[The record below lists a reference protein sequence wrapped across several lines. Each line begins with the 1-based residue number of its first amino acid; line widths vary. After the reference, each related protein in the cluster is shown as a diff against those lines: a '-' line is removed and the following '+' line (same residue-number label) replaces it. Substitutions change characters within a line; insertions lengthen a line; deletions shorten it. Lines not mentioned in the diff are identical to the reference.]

1 MYNKMVVSSLAMF
14 DVALTFILTMIL
26 FVNA

>member
-1 MYNKMVVSSLAMF
+1 MYNKLVVSSLALY

-26 FVNA
+26 IVNA

>member
-1 MYNKMVVSSLAMF
+1 MYNKLVVSSIALY